1 MNKIHRRGPHRDTAL
16 DKTAECRKINDCQIN
31 PFVHVLKV
39 VNLGFTHHPLGSR
52 LLGDSAF
59 RAAEWM
65 RAAWRVSA
73 DLAAASR
80 TAFGDAD
87 AGPVNAGV

>member
-1 MNKIHRRGPHRDTAL
+1 MQKDQRL
-16 DKTAECRKINDCQIN
+16 SINS
-31 PFVHVLKV
+31 FVHVLRV
-39 VNLGFTHHPLGSR
+39 VNLGFTHHPLGRR

-59 RAAEWM
+59 RAVEWM

-73 DLAAASR
+73 DLAAASH

-87 AGPVNAGV
+87 AGTVGAGV